1 MDERVPDRATDSPGD
16 PGVRAW
22 WPGAP
27 GRPMLPPHLPGKR
40 RTAFRLGG
48 LMLACT
54 LVAVPVRALVSEQVL
69 EFDLPAGPL
78 AATLI
83 EIARQAGV
91 IVTFSPERVGSH
103 QAPAIRGRLTLMQAM
118 TQALQPSGLAVSIVA
133 GGAFSITAP
142 ATAPAPAP
150 AHGLAAAG
158 PAASDP
164 AVPAG
169 PAQLPRVEIYGLPRQ
184 SDGLRGLRGWS
195 ATRMDT
201 ALEDL
206 PQQVSVLTNEAL
218 ALQGDSSSIEATR
231 YVPGVVL
238 SRGIQFGSF
247 GPGGDDAG
255 ILRGIKVRG
264 LNASVAL
271 SGMRTVRNLVPIDN
285 AFIERI
291 EVVKGPTGVLSG
303 VSDYGGRGGQVN
315 LVRKQAG
322 PGAHT
327 EAEQSVSLLDGG
339 TLRLGADVGGEL
351 GRGSGGTSSAA
362 PGATYWRL
370 IGYGSRSGTTEGGYA
385 GQYGTGVLGSLQHR
399 VGDFSAGLTLQ
410 LDRQRIAPAPT
421 SRGGIQQ
428 ADGSFTPVER
438 GLLVPVDPGDRALV
452 STADLELDLAWRL
465 GPAWRFTGKARVEA
479 VSVDSRLNLPGQA
492 PDLRQIDPRDAIMQ
506 AGVEHRF
513 ATGPVTHQAFIG
525 LDLERWRMQEVF
537 SGDGD
542 VFVET
547 EREYRQALTLQ
558 DLMST
563 GPWRLRLSAQR
574 ARIPERVRESAR
586 GRVSEPLPATNW
598 DAGVLY
604 RWSPSLSLYA
614 GSQHGIETDNRRA
627 GLVLVDGSVPP
638 RTTLNQTQ
646 VGLKSEWLGGRL
658 ALNAE
663 AFRMREKNRL
673 VGVPGVSL
681 NTVPGLSVDGAEIEL
696 TGRPRPELDLN
707 MGLTFMTG
715 RSQGDLA
722 LGYMPARSLR
732 LLARYRLPESWLPD
746 SSLGL
751 AAMANS
757 STRVYAFS
765 GTPGNPFLRLPGGG
779 HVNLSL
785 ERLLGPWTLSAA
797 VNNLFDRQFYD
808 TVSNPAFV
816 PVLPGRSATLTATF
830 RD

>member
-1 MDERVPDRATDSPGD
+1 MDERVPDRAADRLGD
-16 PGVRAW
+16 TCLRAR
-22 WPGAP
+22 WPDAP
-27 GRPMLPPHLPGKR
+27 GRRILPPHLPTKR
-40 RTAFRLGG
+40 RPAFRLGG
-48 LMLACT
+48 LMLACA
-54 LVAVPVRALVSEQVL
+54 LVAGSVRAQVTEQVQ

-83 EIARQAGV
+83 EIARHAGV
-91 IVTFSPERVGSH
+91 IVSFSPERVGPH

-118 TQALQPSGLAVSIVA
+118 TQAVQPSGLIVNLIED
-133 GGAFSITAP
+133 GAITITAP
-142 ATAPAPAP
+142 ALAPVPARGP
-150 AHGLAAAG
+150 EAAG
-158 PAASDP
+158 PAASAP

-169 PAQLPRVEIYGLPRQ
+169 PVQLPRVEIYGLPRQ

-195 ATRMDT
+195 AARMDT

-238 SRGIQFGSF
+238 SRGILFGSF

-327 EAEQSVSLLDGG
+327 EVAQSVSLLDGG

-351 GRGSGGTSSAA
+351 GSGSGGTSNAA

-370 IGYGSRSGTTEGGYA
+370 IGHGSRSGTTEGGYS
-385 GQYGTGVLGSLQHR
+385 GQYGAGVLGSLQHR

-410 LDRQRIAPAPT
+410 VDRQRMAPAPV

-438 GLLVPVDPGDRALV
+438 GLVMPVDPDDRALV
-452 STADLELDLAWRL
+452 STADLELDLSWRL
-465 GPAWRFTGKARVEA
+465 GPAWRFTGKARLEA
-479 VSVDSRLNLPGQA
+479 ASVDSRLHLPGQA
-492 PDLRQIDPRDAIMQ
+492 PDLRRIDPRDAIMQ

-525 LDLERWRMQEVF
+525 LDLERWRLHEVF
-537 SGDGD
+537 TGDGD
-542 VFVET
+542 VFAET
-547 EREYRQALTLQ
+547 NREYRQALTLQ
-558 DLMST
+558 DLVSA
-563 GPWRLRLSAQR
+563 GPWRVRLSVQR
-574 ARIPERVRESAR
+574 GRIPERVRESSR
-586 GRVSEPLPATNW
+586 SRVSEPLPATNW

-604 RWSPSLSLYA
+604 RWSPAVSLYA
-614 GSQHGIETDNRRA
+614 GSQYGIETDNRRA
-627 GLVLVDGSVPP
+627 GLVLTDGSEPP
-638 RTTLNQTQ
+638 YTTLGQTQ
-646 VGLKSEWLGGRL
+646 VGLKSELLEGRL
-658 ALNAE
+658 AMNVE
-663 AFRMREKNRL
+663 AFRLREKNRL

-681 NTVPGLSVDGAEIEL
+681 QSVPGIAVDGAEFEL
-696 TGRPRPELDLN
+696 TGRPRPELDLHL
-707 MGLTFMTG
+707 GLALMSG
-715 RSQGDLA
+715 RSQGNLP
-722 LGYMPARSLR
+722 LGYAPARALR
-732 LLARYRLPESWLPD
+732 LLARYRLPGSWLPD

-785 ERLLGPWTLSAA
+785 ERRVGPWTLSAA

-808 TVSNPAFV
+808 TVSDPASV

>member
-1 MDERVPDRATDSPGD
+1 
-16 PGVRAW
+16 
-22 WPGAP
+22 
-27 GRPMLPPHLPGKR
+27 
-40 RTAFRLGG
+40 
-48 LMLACT
+48 MLACMLT
-54 LVAVPVRALVSEQVL
+54 ALPVRAQVSEQVQ

-83 EIARQAGV
+83 EIAQQAGV
-91 IVTFSPERVGSH
+91 IVTFSAEKVGPH

-118 TQALQPSGLAVSIVA
+118 TQALGSSGLVLNLVA
-133 GGAFSITAP
+133 DGAISITSP
-142 ATAPAPAP
+142 ATAHVPAR
-150 AHGLAAAG
+150 GLAAAG

-164 AVPAG
+164 AVLVAS
-169 PAQLPRVEIYGLPRQ
+169 AQLPPVEIYGLPRQ
-184 SDGLRGLRGWS
+184 SDGLRGLRSWS

-238 SRGIQFGSF
+238 SRGIVFGSY

-327 EAEQSVSLLDGG
+327 EVMQSVSLLDSG

-351 GRGSGGTSSAA
+351 AGGPGSV

-370 IGYGSRSGTTEGGYA
+370 IGYGSRSGTTEGGYT
-385 GQYGTGVLGSLQHR
+385 GEYGSGVLGSLQHR

-410 LDRQRIAPAPT
+410 IDRQRIAPAPT

-438 GLLVPVDPGDRALV
+438 GLVVPVDPGDRALV

-465 GPAWRFTGKARVEA
+465 GPLWRFTGKARLEA
-479 VSVDSRLNLPGQA
+479 ASIDSRLHLPGLA

-513 ATGPVTHQAFIG
+513 ATGPVAHQAFIG
-525 LDLERWRMQEVF
+525 LDLERWRLHEVF

-542 VFVET
+542 VFAET
-547 EREYRQALTLQ
+547 NREYRQALTLQ

-563 GPWRLRLSAQR
+563 GPWRVRLSVQR
-574 ARIPERVRESAR
+574 GRIPERVRESSR
-586 GRVSEPLPATNW
+586 SRVSEPLPATNW

-604 RWSPSLSLYA
+604 RWSPAVSLYA
-614 GSQHGIETDNRRA
+614 GSQYGIETDNRRA
-627 GLVLVDGSVPP
+627 GLVLVDGRVPP
-638 RTTLNQTQ
+638 YTTLGQTQ
-646 VGLKSEWLGGRL
+646 VGLKSELLGGRL
-658 ALNAE
+658 AVNAE
-663 AFRMREKNRL
+663 VFRLREKNRL

-681 NTVPGLSVDGAEIEL
+681 QSAPGIAVDGAEFEL
-696 TGRPRPELDLN
+696 TGRPRPELDLQLGLAL
-707 MGLTFMTG
+707 MGG
-715 RSQGDLA
+715 RSQGDVP
-722 LGYMPARSLR
+722 LGYAPARALR

-751 AAMANS
+751 TAMANS

-765 GTPGNPFLRLPGGG
+765 GTTGNPFLRLPGGG

-785 ERLLGPWTLSAA
+785 ERRLGPWTLSAA
-797 VNNLFDRQFYD
+797 VTNLFDRQFYD
-808 TVSNPAFV
+808 TVSDPAFV

-830 RD
+830 RE